1 MYDLPIFQVDAFT
14 NATFGGNPACV
25 VPLEEGFADD
35 DVLLKIAQEN
45 HVAETAFFVRRSQGD
60 DDDDENDEDFDY
72 HLRWFTPEFEMDL
85 CGHATLA
92 AAHVLRAHLGHG
104 SFPIRFQTASGPL
117 AVDYQQ
123 DGGGWYHL
131 DFPSRRPQPAELPD
145 IISQALSHGPRIVLK
160 ARDYV
165 LVYDT
170 EEEIRNVTIDRHTFD
185 QINPRP
191 RRRDCYGT
199 GQGSGLCFEVF
210 YSAGLYSGRPSHGLG
225 PLLIGPLLGSDVG
238 QVFFECSAALGS
250 RGPIKVRGPWRAGAN
265 QRTGGDL
272 LQGRDHSHHQRQTR
286 WAGKLKWYTDWYYS
300 TQMQDTDSSAMRTDH
315 WSNIISPNSR
325 LPSNHLDF

>member
-45 HVAETAFFVRRSQGD
+45 HVAETAFFVRRSQGDYD

-185 QINPRP
+185 QINLDPGGVAVTAPGKEVDFVSRFFTP
-191 RRRDCYGT
+191 QASILEDPVT
-199 GQGSGLCFEVF
+199 G
-210 YSAGLYSGRPSHGLG
+210 SAHCSLVPYWARTLG
-225 PLLIGPLLGSDVG
+225 KSSLNALQLSDRVG
-238 QVFFECSAALGS
+238 QLKCEDRGERVQISGQAVTYFKGEITLTINDKLG
-250 RGPIKVRGPWRAGAN
+250 
-265 QRTGGDL
+265 
-272 LQGRDHSHHQRQTR
+272 GRES
-286 WAGKLKWYTDWYYS
+286 
-300 TQMQDTDSSAMRTDH
+300 
-315 WSNIISPNSR
+315 
-325 LPSNHLDF
+325 